1 MHRDVKTQNILISE
15 DGSVKLCDLE
25 VVTETDRSNPT
36 KSVGTNGYMA
46 PELNDSNVKYSE
58 KIDMWSLGIVILQIF
73 SKFGVAKIQI
83 EKTKILVDLKDFDEF
98 LHKICL
104 RCLETDPEK
113 RISAE
118 ELINY
123 IEQKSNNEIDMIVS
137 ENLIIEDIKSL
148 ELVNRQ
154 KSFGEITPNA
164 SNFFEIER
172 IVKKNLN
179 RKMTH
184 EERKFIL
191 ENIKNLTKE
200 EILSHLLN

>member
-1 MHRDVKTQNILISE
+1 M
-15 DGSVKLCDLE
+15 
-25 VVTETDRSNPT
+25 
-36 KSVGTNGYMA
+36 
-46 PELNDSNVKYSE
+46 
-58 KIDMWSLGIVILQIF
+58 
-73 SKFGVAKIQI
+73 
-83 EKTKILVDLKDFDEF
+83 
-98 LHKICL
+98 
-104 RCLETDPEK
+104 ETDPEK

-123 IEQKSNNEIDMIVS
+123 IEQKSNNEIEMIVT

-148 ELVNRQ
+148 ELVNTQ

-172 IVKKNLN
+172 LVKKNLN

-184 EERKFIL
+184 EERKFVL
-191 ENIKNLTKE
+191 ENIKNLKKE